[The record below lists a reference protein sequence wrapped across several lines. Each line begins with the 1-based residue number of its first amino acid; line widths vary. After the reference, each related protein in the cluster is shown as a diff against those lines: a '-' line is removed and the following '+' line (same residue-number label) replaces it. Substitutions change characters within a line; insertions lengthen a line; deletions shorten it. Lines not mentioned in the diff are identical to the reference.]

1 MKILLL
7 TSGMSP
13 AEALWVDVLDDAG
26 HTVDVFDTRSAQ
38 WLRRRAYHPAKV
50 VPEWVRT
57 WSYRSTGNALNSFY
71 QLLVDG
77 GEYDDVVASGLA
89 AGGAMARHCERAF
102 TPLLWRG
109 DLDFSSARPVLAE
122 DFAALTSATGR
133 ILLEDEYEF
142 DKALAKGSNSA
153 HLLHV
158 QRPVGSL
165 RPLLGPGAAASAEG
179 PRVAVLHPEGMPE
192 ARVDAYRAMLDAV
205 AERHG
210 GTAEAVSA
218 ASLYR
223 LRDAQRNRRFD
234 DIASTRLAGFTHA
247 VLIGVSRDHSTLAD
261 ALLAPQTRDRFIVE
275 DTIGMGYWADR
286 AGFERTGRG
295 ARMGELLDGMLGS
308 AESAA
313 GGGAPAAVASAADVD
328 PMVAL
333 RRTMERPVPRLHE
346 ELRALESEGPLDVFF
361 STSPLEDRTNG
372 ARPQRVR
379 NMAEALDERGPAV
392 RVYSTPKVFERRTD
406 LIFRLLREGRP
417 AGLLYGENSTSPIP
431 FDTTLDGLER
441 LFAAFRA
448 AGGRS
453 AWFVRDLHWLE
464 KDADFLDDPERKQEF
479 VERGLRE
486 LSIAGHGTDL
496 LLAPC
501 EASAEGFKGMLAGHD
516 DTEYRWAAMP
526 PAVAAAN
533 AVRPHAS
540 VSETTTLLYA
550 GGVGSFYA
558 MDSYLRAIISLPAD
572 RFRFDFLV
580 RPAEV
585 ENLVR
590 FLAAHGLEDD
600 PRVSITTDELDVY
613 TPRDGATIGTV
624 LLDSEYARFA
634 FPYKT
639 VSMLEK
645 GFPLLTYRDMAIAEF
660 VESNGIGAVCERSAA
675 SVAET
680 LETMSRHD
688 YTDAIRSARVTE
700 SWTARIDRLESLLS
714 AVRNDAVG
722 KDREPASRS

>member
-13 AEALWVDVLDDAG
+13 AEAMWVDVLDDAG
-26 HTVDVFDTRSAQ
+26 HTVDVFDARSAQ
-38 WLRRRAYHPAKV
+38 WLRRRAYHPAKA
-50 VPEWVRT
+50 VPDWVRT
-57 WSYRSTGNALNSFY
+57 WSYRSTGNALNGFY
-71 QLLVDG
+71 RLLVDG
-77 GEYDDVVASGLA
+77 GEYDDVVTSGLS

-122 DFAALTSATGR
+122 DFAALTSAAGR

-158 QRPVGSL
+158 DRPVGSL
-165 RPLLGPGAAASAEG
+165 RPLLDPRAAAETGEG
-179 PRVAVLHPEGMPE
+179 PRIAVLHPEGMPE
-192 ARVDAYRAMLDAV
+192 ARLDAYRRMLDAV
-205 AERHG
+205 AHRHG
-210 GTAEAVSA
+210 GTAETVSA

-234 DIASTRLAGFTHA
+234 DIASTRLAGYTHA
-247 VLIGVSRDHSTLAD
+247 VLIGVSRDHSSIAD
-261 ALLAPQTRDRFIVE
+261 ALCAPQTRDRFVVE
-275 DTIGMGYWADR
+275 DTIGLGFWADR
-286 AGFERTGRG
+286 AGFARTGRG
-295 ARMGELLDGMLGS
+295 ARLGELLDEVLES
-308 AESAA
+308 AGGSAA
-313 GGGAPAAVASAADVD
+313 GRPGRAIVSAADVD
-328 PMVAL
+328 PLVPL
-333 RRTMERPVPRLHE
+333 RRAMERPVPRLYE
-346 ELRALESEGPLDVFF
+346 ELRALVADGPLDVFF

-392 RVYSTPKVFERRTD
+392 RVYSTPRVFERRTE
-406 LIFRLLREGRP
+406 LIHRVLREGRP
-417 AGLLYGENSTSPIP
+417 AGLLYAENSTSPIP

-441 LFAAFRA
+441 LFAAFRE

-464 KDADFLDDPERKQEF
+464 RDADFLDDPERKQEF

-501 EASAEGFKGMLAGHD
+501 EASAEGFKGLLAGHD
-516 DTEYRWAAMP
+516 ETEYRWASMP
-526 PAVAAAN
+526 PAVAPAN
-533 AVRPHAS
+533 AVTPHAGAAG
-540 VSETTTLLYA
+540 TTTLLYA
-550 GGVGSFYA
+550 GGIGSFYA
-558 MDSYLRAIISLPAD
+558 MDSYLRAITSLPAD
-572 RFRFDFLV
+572 QFRFDFLV

-590 FLAAHGLEDD
+590 FLTAHGLEED

-613 TPRDGATIGTV
+613 APRDGATIGTV

-645 GFPLLTYRDMAIAEF
+645 GFPLLTYRDMAIADF
-660 VESNGIGAVCERSAA
+660 VESNGIGAVCERTAE
-675 SVAET
+675 SVAEA
-680 LETMSRHD
+680 LEAMSRHD
-688 YTDAIRSARVTE
+688 YTEAIRRARVTE
-700 SWTARIDRLESLLS
+700 SWTSRLDRLTALL
-714 AVRNDAVG
+714 DAAHAE
-722 KDREPASRS
+722 RQTAARP